1 MGVDH
6 PSMNPLNPMIGITPI
21 LLVSKPDPWHL
32 GQFDVLP
39 SALAKISL
47 TFFRNVK
54 DVSSFK
60 SVQLLREGRV
70 RERSKKIHTALI
82 IVVRRQGYDY
92 IP

>member
-1 MGVDH
+1 MLTGKWECCYIFLVFRMGVDR

-21 LLVSKPDPWHL
+21 LLVNKPDPWHL

-39 SALAKISL
+39 SALPKISL

-54 DVSSFK
+54 DVSS
-60 SVQLLREGRV
+60 
-70 RERSKKIHTALI
+70 ALI
-82 IVVRRQGYDY
+82 IVVRRQGYNY